1 MEGMEG
7 EELREVTGLTKIAFA
22 SKRRL
27 IRRRVEK
34 AFPDGW
40 IAMTSPADKDED
52 ALARLSQA
60 LAEDILAAS
69 DESILGEVKDDGGDP
84 AAIAAATRALFEQAA
99 VASNKALLADAKAAV
114 AADRRPSAGVVQL
127 DAAAA
132 RTPARPSAGA
142 KSRYRPEAHDGCPQG
157 QTRRLLG

>member
-1 MEGMEG
+1 M
-7 EELREVTGLTKIAFA
+7 
-22 SKRRL
+22 
-27 IRRRVEK
+27 
-34 AFPDGW
+34 D
-40 IAMTSPADKDED
+40 AMTSPADKDED

-132 RTPARPSAGA
+132 R
-142 KSRYRPEAHDGCPQG
+142 
-157 QTRRLLG
+157 RRLARLLAQNPDTAQKLTMAARKGKPGDFSDDEVFGLLEDFEDLGISLPEEPERER